1 MASYHSTKSGHT
13 EFEESTEELKPLT
26 EEEKAQ
32 KLEEVSLGA
41 GYCLNVLAQHRLLNQ
56 LIPTQLRAKMAEKR
70 KAQAKLDAEENRR
83 NEEIR
88 RKSGKDEA
96 AAKEALKLKEA
107 ERDALRRKKGK
118 SHTRRKLPVCRKREG
133 GFLVVWCAD
142 LQK

>member
-1 MASYHSTKSGHT
+1 
-13 EFEESTEELKPLT
+13 
-26 EEEKAQ
+26 
-32 KLEEVSLGA
+32 
-41 GYCLNVLAQHRLLNQ
+41 
-56 LIPTQLRAKMAEKR
+56 MAEKR

-118 SHTRRKLPVCRKREG
+118 SRASNDACLCLSVGSGREA
-133 GFLVVWCAD
+133 F
-142 LQK
+142 